1 MHAVT
6 RRVLI
11 APPLTSAVN
20 DRSSNEETHRY
31 MHTGRQTDRHMH
43 THTHKHKH
51 TQMCVYIQTHRFI
64 GSYI

>member
-31 MHTGRQTDRHMH
+31 MHTGRQTDRQTHAH
-43 THTHKHKH
+43 TYTQTQTHTNVCIH
-51 TQMCVYIQTHRFI
+51 TNTQIYR
-64 GSYI
+64 